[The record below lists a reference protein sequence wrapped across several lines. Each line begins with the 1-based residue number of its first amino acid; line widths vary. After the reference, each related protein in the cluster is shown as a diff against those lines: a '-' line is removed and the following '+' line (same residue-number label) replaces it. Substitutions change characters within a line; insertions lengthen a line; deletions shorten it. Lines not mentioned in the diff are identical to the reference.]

1 MGFTGIPRA
10 TFDFLAGVQ
19 ANNTRDWFEAH
30 RAQYERDWLAVGLD
44 LAAALSE
51 PASRIGLMAVPK
63 LNASLRRIHRDT
75 RFSADKRPYHAQ
87 LHLILSTG
95 PDFNKVPG
103 VHLVFGAA
111 GWGYGAGH
119 YGFTPQELDRWRGLV
134 STAPGLAAAQGW
146 LASARAVGCTLDPP
160 DLARLPKGWEGG
172 EGRDILLRRK
182 SAIARTQTDAPL
194 PDWLF
199 GAGAVDELTDIVAAL
214 APLAL
219 GLARTIAAEGR

>member
-160 DLARLPKGWEGG
+160 DLARVPNGYESAPEW
-172 EGRDILLRRK
+172 DQLLRRK
-182 SAIARTQTDAPL
+182 SMIARTQLPL
-194 PDWLF
+194 PVPDWLF
-199 GAGAVDELTDIVAAL
+199 GPEAPRQIAQLAAAHVPLL
-214 APLAL
+214 AWLL
-219 GLARTIAAEGR
+219 R